1 MAASFPTSIKSFTQL
16 TDLVDEILATHHN
29 QSYDEIEAIETLL
42 RAYAGDVGRYGQ
54 AWVAHDDAN
63 PTIAVI
69 AASCMIT
76 RITVIVTEAFNDSG
90 TNLLEIGH
98 EANHDA
104 YVDDLPVDE
113 TDQNE
118 CENLRASTGPS
129 VAEYTVKAW
138 YTGSN
143 ADATAGKALIIIE
156 YKMVDAE
163 PV

>member
-1 MAASFPTSIKSFTQL
+1 MAASFPTTIKSFTQL
-16 TDLVDEILATHHN
+16 QDLIDEILATHHN
-29 QSYDEIEAIETLL
+29 QSYDEIEAIETVLQ
-42 RAYAGDVGRYGQ
+42 AYGGVVGRYGQ
-54 AWVAHDDAN
+54 AWVAHDSAN
-63 PTIAVI
+63 PTIATI
-69 AASCMIT
+69 PSSCLIT
-76 RITVIVTEAFNDSG
+76 RITVYVTEAFDDTG

-129 VAEYTVKAW
+129 VAEYVVKAW

-143 ADATAGKALIIIE
+143 ADASAGKALIIIE
-156 YKMVDAE
+156 YRMVDAE
-163 PV
+163 PL